1 MKKLATRI
9 LSLTLMNTIVILLLL
24 GIIAIISI
32 TKTQNTALA
41 TMETEMRDSFDTLIS
56 TQVQSAESVLKYY
69 NEKAVKG
76 EISLDEA
83 KKQAADALRTM
94 EYGNGGYFWA
104 DTTKGVNV
112 VYLGTATE
120 GTNRFEAQDS
130 YGNYYMKDIIKHG
143 MEEGGGYSDYYFP
156 KKGTT
161 EPLPKRGYSLE
172 FKPFD
177 WVIGTG
183 NYTNDIDEVIAT
195 ERASMNEATNAKIIA
210 LVIASAIIGT
220 LFTIIAIVVGKRIA
234 KPIEETSKV
243 IKQVSAGDFTVDI
256 DSKYTKRKD
265 EIGLIANSLEYM
277 ILNIRNMIQNV
288 MTESTNTG
296 TVISKVYDSIGI
308 LQNQINDVASTTEQ
322 LSAGMEETAAS
333 SEEMNATVQEINNA
347 AESIAIKA
355 QDGAKTAEE
364 INERAKNLKSEVVV
378 SQANA
383 MNMLNEVKSKLE
395 NAIVQSK
402 SVSQI
407 TSLSDVI
414 LEITSQTN
422 LLALNAAIEAAR
434 AGESGKGFAVVA
446 EEIRK
451 LADDSKNIATKIQE
465 IIKVVEQ
472 SVINLS
478 SSSNQLLNFVST
490 DVKKD
495 YDLMLNSSDQYG
507 NDASNVNDLILN
519 FSATSEELLA
529 TIQNMSK
536 AIEEITIATNEGA
549 SGVSN
554 IAENTGIV
562 LDRYS
567 EIIIDTAAVKKGSTK
582 LIDAVSKFK
591 L

>member
-24 GIIAIISI
+24 GILSIISI

-56 TQVQSAESVLKYY
+56 TQVQNAESVLTHY

-83 KKQAADALRTM
+83 KKQAAANLRTM
-94 EYGNGGYFWA
+94 HYGEDGYFWA
-104 DTTKGVNV
+104 DTTNGVNV
-112 VYLGTATE
+112 VLLGNETE
-120 GTNRFEAQDS
+120 GTNRLESQDS
-130 YGNYYMKDIIKHG
+130 YGNYYMKDIINHG
-143 MEEGGGYSDYYFP
+143 MEDGGGYSDYYFP

-161 EPLPKRGYSLE
+161 EPLPKRSYSLK
-172 FKPFD
+172 FAPFD

-183 NYTNDIDEVIAT
+183 NYTNDIDEVIAA
-195 ERASMNEATNAKIIA
+195 ERASMTEATNEKIIA

-234 KPIEETSKV
+234 KPIEETAKV
-243 IKQVSAGDFTVDI
+243 IKQVSTGDFTVDI
-256 DSKYTKRKD
+256 NSKYTKRKD
-265 EIGLIANSLEYM
+265 EIGLIANSLEDM

-308 LQNQINDVASTTEQ
+308 LQNQINDVANTTEQ

-364 INERAKNLKSEVVV
+364 INDRAKKLKSEVVV

-383 MNMLNEVKSKLE
+383 MNMLNEVKGKLE
-395 NAIVQSK
+395 NAINQSK

-465 IIKVVEQ
+465 IIKVVEE

-490 DVKKD
+490 DVTKD
-495 YDLMLNSSDQYG
+495 YNLMLISSDQYG
-507 NDASNVNDLILN
+507 IDASNVNDLILN
-519 FSATSEELLA
+519 FSANSEELLA
-529 TIQNMSK
+529 TIQNMGK

-554 IAENTGIV
+554 IAENTGVV
-562 LDRYS
+562 LDKYS
-567 EIIIDTAAVKKGSTK
+567 DIITDTTAVKEGSTK
-582 LIDAVSKFK
+582 LIEAVSKFK

>member
-1 MKKLATRI
+1 M
-9 LSLTLMNTIVILLLL
+9 
-24 GIIAIISI
+24 
-32 TKTQNTALA
+32 Q
-41 TMETEMRDSFDTLIS
+41 
-56 TQVQSAESVLKYY
+56 
-69 NEKAVKG
+69 
-76 EISLDEA
+76 
-83 KKQAADALRTM
+83 
-94 EYGNGGYFWA
+94 
-104 DTTKGVNV
+104 
-112 VYLGTATE
+112 
-120 GTNRFEAQDS
+120 
-130 YGNYYMKDIIKHG
+130 
-143 MEEGGGYSDYYFP
+143 
-156 KKGTT
+156 
-161 EPLPKRGYSLE
+161 
-172 FKPFD
+172 
-177 WVIGTG
+177 
-183 NYTNDIDEVIAT
+183 
-195 ERASMNEATNAKIIA
+195 
-210 LVIASAIIGT
+210 
-220 LFTIIAIVVGKRIA
+220 
-234 KPIEETSKV
+234 KPIEETAKV
-243 IKQVSAGDFTVDI
+243 IKQVSTGDFTVDI
-256 DSKYTKRKD
+256 NSKYTKRKD
-265 EIGLIANSLEYM
+265 EIGLIANSLEDM

-364 INERAKNLKSEVVV
+364 INDRAKKLKSEVVV

-383 MNMLNEVKSKLE
+383 MNMLNEVKGKLE
-395 NAIVQSK
+395 NAINQSK

-465 IIKVVEQ
+465 IIKVVEE

-478 SSSNQLLNFVST
+478 SSSNQLLKFVST
-490 DVKKD
+490 DVTKD
-495 YDLMLNSSDQYG
+495 YNLMLISSDQYG

-529 TIQNMSK
+529 TIQNMGK

-554 IAENTGIV
+554 IAENTGVV
-562 LDRYS
+562 LDKYS
-567 EIIIDTAAVKKGSTK
+567 DIITDTTAVKEGSTK
-582 LIDAVSKFK
+582 LIEAVSKFK